1 MSDARA
7 GGQGIWSG
15 QRQLL
20 TVGLIGL
27 VTAVAFEGLAVSTV
41 LPATA
46 ADLRGLGLYG
56 WAFSAFW
63 LTNILGIT
71 LGGGD
76 ADRHG
81 PWRAFLAGV
90 GVFALGLGVAAAATG
105 MPMLIAARAIQGF
118 GSGAIGAV
126 VYVVIARAYPA
137 ALHPRMLAIIS
148 TAWVVPGLIG
158 PALAAWIA
166 ETLHWR
172 WVFGGL
178 TVPVL
183 LLAVV
188 AFRPIMALQPVPG
201 AGADRG
207 RRAWEALRLSVGSL
221 LFLSGLTIGSLP
233 VGIVMSLAGAALTV
247 LALRHLLPPGAL
259 RLVSGP
265 PAVPMVV
272 FATAFAFFGA
282 EVYIPLAITDVRHAS
297 LAAGALAI
305 SAATLTWTAGSWL
318 QARLVPRG
326 WRRGLVGIGT
336 LLIAVGILVTA
347 LILLPAMPLYVAA
360 IGWAIGGLGMGL
372 AYTTLS
378 LLMLESAEPGREGS
392 ASAALQLTFTL
403 GTAFGTGVGGAWVAL
418 ADGGV
423 ISLAAAI
430 GIAFGLTLVVVL
442 LAAGGS
448 LRLPRAGRQRGA
460 APHEAFDP
468 AAVPPV
474 P

>member
-1 MSDARA
+1 MSEERA
-7 GGQGIWSG
+7 GGAGTWS
-15 QRQLL
+15 RERRLL

-27 VTAVAFEGLAVSTV
+27 ITAVAFEGLAVSTV

-81 PWRAFLAGV
+81 PGRAFLAGV
-90 GVFALGLGVAAAATG
+90 GVFVLGLAVAAASTG
-105 MPMLIAARAIQGF
+105 MPMLILARAIQGF

-126 VYVVIARAYPA
+126 VYVVVARAYPA
-137 ALHPRMLAIIS
+137 ALHPRMLAIMS

-158 PALAAWIA
+158 PALAAWITEA
-166 ETLHWR
+166 LHWR

-183 LLAVV
+183 LLTAV
-188 AFRPIMALQPVPG
+188 AFRPIMALRPEPG
-201 AGADRG
+201 SGADRG

-233 VGIVMSLAGAALTV
+233 LGVAMSAAGAVLTAI
-247 LALRHLLPPGAL
+247 ALRHLLPRGAL
-259 RLVSGP
+259 RLAAGAP
-265 PAVPMVV
+265 TVPIVV

-282 EVYIPLAITDVRHAS
+282 EVYIPLAITDVRAGS
-297 LAAGALAI
+297 LGAGALAI
-305 SAATLTWTAGSWL
+305 SAATITWTAGSWL

-336 LLIAVGILVTA
+336 LLIAAGILVTT
-347 LILLPAMPLYVAA
+347 LVLLPDTPLYLAA
-360 IGWAIGGLGMGL
+360 VGWAIGGLGMGL

-378 LLMLESAEPGREGS
+378 LLTLESAEPGREGS

-403 GTAFGTGVGGAWVAL
+403 GTAFGTGVGGAAVAL

-430 GIAFGLTLVVVL
+430 GLAFAMTLVVVL
-442 LAAGGS
+442 LASAGS
-448 LRLPRAGRQRGA
+448 LRLPRGGPERVPPPQ
-460 APHEAFDP
+460 EAFDP
-468 AAVPPV
+468 ATLPPV